1 VSLANQPAK
10 RPGTPVGIN
19 VAGYFGSEKGVGELA
34 RSALRVVAAA
44 KLPHAAN
51 NVVDTGSQNLE
62 NLPPSLSADNPYPIN
77 LIVINAEQFADFAQS
92 RVPYFDNRL
101 NIGYWAW
108 ELSAFPGEWSPAFD
122 YVDEVWTISQSAR
135 DSIAASSPVPVR
147 VVPCSLDL
155 TREPQLRYGRDTFG
169 IPEDVFSFLF
179 VFDFHSAVERK
190 NPLGL
195 IEAFK
200 KAFGSRND
208 VQLLIKSSHSREY
221 LDQLQ
226 MLERASV
233 GANVR
238 ILDKVMSRE
247 ALRALMT
254 ASDCYVSLHRS
265 EGFGLTI
272 AEAMLCG
279 KPTVAT
285 DYSGNR
291 DFLSA
296 ETGFPVPYNLVDIK
310 RDHGPYRAGQQWA
323 QPDLNYAAD
332 VLHYIERNRVAAAAM
347 GRRAK
352 AHVSHALHPVT
363 ISREVRRHLTEL
375 GYLEDVADLGR

>member
-1 VSLANQPAK
+1 M
-10 RPGTPVGIN
+10 
-19 VAGYFGSEKGVGELA
+19 
-34 RSALRVVAAA
+34 
-44 KLPHAAN
+44 
-51 NVVDTGSQNLE
+51 
-62 NLPPSLSADNPYPIN
+62 
-77 LIVINAEQFADFAQS
+77 
-92 RVPYFDNRL
+92 
-101 NIGYWAW
+101 
-108 ELSAFPGEWSPAFD
+108 
-122 YVDEVWTISQSAR
+122 DEIWTISQSAR

-147 VVPCSLDL
+147 IVHCSLDL
-155 TREPQLRYGRDTFG
+155 TRQTQLRYGRDTFG
-169 IPEDVFSFLF
+169 IPEDVFTFLF
-179 VFDFHSAVERK
+179 VFDFHSALERK
-190 NPLGL
+190 NPFGL

-208 VQLLIKSSHSREY
+208 VQLLIKSSHSGEY
-221 LDQLQ
+221 LEQLQ

-238 ILDKVMSRE
+238 ILDKVISRQ
-247 ALRALMT
+247 ALRALMA

-265 EGFGLTI
+265 EGFGLTM

-296 ETGFPVPYNLVDIK
+296 ETGFPVPYHLVDIK
-310 RDHGPYRAGQQWA
+310 GDHGPYRAGQKWA

-332 VLHYIERNRVAAAAM
+332 VLRYIERNRVAAAAV
-347 GRRAK
+347 GSRAR

-363 ISREVRRHLTEL
+363 IGKVVCRYLREL
-375 GYLEDVADLGR
+375 GYLEEPPAVLAQEGRQD